1 MKKAVLL
8 LVAILAWPIGAQA
21 ITGNELLAECRSREP
36 HSRGYCLGLIVGV
49 EAGFSPVRDIKSITR
64 SANSHVNILFSTF
77 GNCLSS
83 GVTHGQM
90 RDIVVRFL
98 EQNPGRRH
106 EQYHVLVFDA
116 LKEAFPCQPERR

>member
-36 HSRGYCLGLIVGV
+36 RSRGYCLGLIVGAAHA
-49 EAGFSPVRDIKSITR
+49 AGLVRMIAPQPIPGEPD
-64 SANSHVNILFSTF
+64 FSTL
-77 GNCLSS
+77 GGCTPD
-83 GVTHGQM
+83 GVTFGQT

-98 EQNPGRRH
+98 EQSPAKRHEDFGFLVLEALQLAFPCRPGRR
-106 EQYHVLVFDA
+106 
-116 LKEAFPCQPERR
+116 